1 MKFGRRVSFGSNT
14 EKAHRDFHGH
24 PHPSFAELSRFSLV
38 IGLLFPENGRPK
50 NNLFCP
56 FLKQVHTRGCL
67 FHLGMKK

>member
-1 MKFGRRVSFGSNT
+1 MKFGRRVSFGSNI

-38 IGLLFPENGRPK
+38 IGLLFLENRRPK
-50 NNLFCP
+50 NNLFFP
-56 FLKQVHTRGCL
+56 FLKKVQTRGYL